1 MKFCVAFPDRT
12 FEEGIQPIKP
22 EPVFQHRSSN
32 KSPQLSRGE
41 KKVGQVMRTVLAE
54 PTQTEAKGVL
64 TCLTTSADP
73 STLSVVDL
81 KGRETRT
88 QFFPLFAEQC

>member
-1 MKFCVAFPDRT
+1 
-12 FEEGIQPIKP
+12 
-22 EPVFQHRSSN
+22 
-32 KSPQLSRGE
+32 
-41 KKVGQVMRTVLAE
+41 MRTVLAE

-73 STLSVVDL
+73 STLSVDL

-88 QFFPLFAEQC
+88 QFFPLSPEQC